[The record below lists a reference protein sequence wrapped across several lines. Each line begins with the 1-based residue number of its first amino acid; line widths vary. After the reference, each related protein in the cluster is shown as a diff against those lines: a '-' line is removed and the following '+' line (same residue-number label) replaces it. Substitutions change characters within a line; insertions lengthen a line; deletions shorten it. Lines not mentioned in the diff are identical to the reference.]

1 MSKDKNEEKKTRVR
15 TPRNNQVLGKVI
27 QMHGGKRMTVE
38 CNDGNRRMCRVP
50 GRKSRIWVKR
60 DDYVLVEPWD
70 IQSDEKG
77 DIVWKYRKSAVNQLR
92 KKGYLEGLE

>member
-1 MSKDKNEEKKTRVR
+1 MTEKDNQETIRVR
-15 TPRNNQVLGKVI
+15 TPRDNQVIGRII

-38 CNDGNRRMCRVP
+38 CTDGNRRMCRVP

-70 IQSDEKG
+70 IESDEKG
-77 DIVWKYRKSAVNQLR
+77 DIVWKYRKSSVNWL
-92 KKGYLEGLE
+92 KKRGYLKGLE